1 MNPFAF
7 AWRLFKRHWR
17 AGELRILIFSVVV
30 AVAAV
35 SAVGFFTDRVQQAL
49 GRQSNQLL
57 GADLALVSDHA
68 ITKAY
73 LQKARQ
79 LGLATASAMV
89 FPSMAI
95 HGESSRLAEI
105 KAVSST
111 YPLRGRLRI
120 SDTAYGHEHEIAAV
134 PQAGTVWVEPRL
146 LGQLHADIGDEIELG
161 ERHLKIV
168 AVLRHEPDRG
178 GDLFSIAPRLL
189 MNESDVAGTGLIQFG
204 SRVFYR
210 MLLAGDDLQLKAFK
224 AWATSR
230 LQRGERLEDV
240 SDARPEIRN
249 VLTKARQFLGLSAM
263 ASVILASVAMAL
275 AGLRFI
281 TRNLDAC
288 AMMRCLGASQAF
300 IVQTY
305 LLQLLLVGLV
315 GGLAGCV
322 FGFLSQ
328 EILSRILGGL
338 LLESLPTPSLLP
350 VLQGLL
356 TGVAVLLG
364 ITWPLLARLRNVPAL
379 RVLRSDL
386 PLPAVSQF
394 LAFLPAFAVLTG
406 LVLWTAQDVKLGS
419 IALAGMAGFLV
430 LAALLTW
437 LAVYLLRQAGRS
449 QAGTWRFGVANLARH
464 PVTSIAT
471 VAGFSLGLMAL
482 LLLTIV
488 RGDLL
493 RNWQATLPADAP
505 NRFAIN
511 IQPDQ
516 LPQLRQYFAGEKL
529 AIPTIQPMVKGR
541 LMAVNERPLDVTKYD
556 DRARRLAEREFNLS
570 WSAEMQADNRIV
582 AGRWWSTGEA
592 DQPQLSLE
600 QGIAET
606 LGLHLGDWLTYDIGG
621 NSIKLQ
627 ITSLRKV
634 EWDSMRANF
643 FAITP
648 PGVLDQFPAS
658 YITSFYLGPQQDDVL
673 NRLVREF
680 PNVTVID
687 VAAIMTQV
695 RSVMDRMANAVQFVF
710 GFSLLA
716 GVLVLY
722 AALAATRDA
731 RMLEYTL
738 LRVLGAK
745 RRQMQLAMM
754 TEFALIAALAGSV
767 AACGAGAIAWVIS
780 RQVLHLAYRFDPM
793 LMIWGIGL
801 AVIVIPLAAWWGLRD
816 TMNLPPRQ
824 ILNSV

>member
-1 MNPFAF
+1 MNVVAF

-17 AGELRILIFSVVV
+17 AGELRILVFSVVV

-49 GRQSNQLL
+49 GRQSNLLL

-68 ITKAY
+68 ISGAY
-73 LQKARQ
+73 LQKAR
-79 LGLATASAMV
+79 LSGLAMATTMV
-89 FPSMAI
+89 FPSMAML
-95 HGESSRLAEI
+95 GESSHLAEI
-105 KAVSST
+105 KAVSAT
-111 YPLRGRLRI
+111 YPLRGRLRVSDAAFGKEREI
-120 SDTAYGHEHEIAAV
+120 SEIMQ
-134 PQAGTVWVEPRL
+134 PGTVWVESRL
-146 LGQLHADIGDEIELG
+146 LEQLHANVGDEIELG
-161 ERHLKIV
+161 ERQLKIA

-178 GDLFSIAPRLL
+178 GDLFSIAPRLM

-210 MLLAGDDLQLKAFK
+210 LLLAGEDTQLAAFK
-224 AWATSR
+224 TWAATQ

-249 VLTKARQFLGLSAM
+249 VLAKARQFLGLSAM
-263 ASVILASVAMAL
+263 ASVILAAVAMAL

-281 TRNLDAC
+281 TRNLDTC
-288 AMMRCLGASQAF
+288 AMMRCLGASQPF
-300 IVQTY
+300 IVRAY
-305 LLQLLLVGLV
+305 LLQLLLVGLI
-315 GGLAGCV
+315 GGLAGGV

-328 EILSRILGGL
+328 EILSHILSGL
-338 LLESLPTPSLLP
+338 LLESLPAPSLLP

-356 TGVAVLLG
+356 TGIAVLLG
-364 ITWPLLARLRNVPAL
+364 ITWPLLARLRDVPAL

-386 PLPAVSQF
+386 PMPTVSHVLAYVPAVVV
-394 LAFLPAFAVLTG
+394 LAG
-406 LVLWTAQDVKLGS
+406 LVLWTAQDIKLGG
-419 IALAGMAGFLV
+419 IALAGMAGFL
-430 LAALLTW
+430 LIAALLTW
-437 LAVYLLRQAGRS
+437 LAVYLLRRMGRS
-449 QAGTWRFGVANLARH
+449 QAGSWRFGVTNLARH
-464 PVTSIAT
+464 QVTSIAT

-493 RNWQATLPADAP
+493 RNWQATLPEDAP

-516 LPQLRQYFAGEKL
+516 LPQLRAFFASEKL
-529 AIPTIQPMVKGR
+529 EIPAIQPMVKGR
-541 LMAVNERPLDVTKYD
+541 LIAVNDRPLDVSRYD

-570 WSAEMQADNRIV
+570 WSAGMQVDNRIV
-582 AGRWWSTGEA
+582 AGRWWRADEA
-592 DQPQLSLE
+592 GQPQLSLE
-600 QGIAET
+600 QGIAEA

-621 NSIKLQ
+621 NAVRLQ

-648 PGVLDQFPAS
+648 TGVLERFSAS
-658 YITSFYLGPQQDDVL
+658 YITSFYLQPQQENTL
-673 NRLVREF
+673 NRLVRAF
-680 PNVTVID
+680 PNVTVIN

-695 RSVMDRMANAVQFVF
+695 RSVMDRMAYAVQFVF

-716 GVLVLY
+716 GTLVLY

-731 RMLEYTL
+731 RTLEYTL

-745 RRQMQLAMM
+745 RSQMQKAML
-754 TEFALIAALAGSV
+754 TEFALIAVLAGSV

-801 AVIVIPLAAWWGLRD
+801 AVVVILLAAWWGLRD
-816 TMNLPPRQ
+816 TVNLPPRQ

>member
-1 MNPFAF
+1 
-7 AWRLFKRHWR
+7 
-17 AGELRILIFSVVV
+17 
-30 AVAAV
+30 
-35 SAVGFFTDRVQQAL
+35 
-49 GRQSNQLL
+49 
-57 GADLALVSDHA
+57 
-68 ITKAY
+68 
-73 LQKARQ
+73 
-79 LGLATASAMV
+79 
-89 FPSMAI
+89 
-95 HGESSRLAEI
+95 
-105 KAVSST
+105 
-111 YPLRGRLRI
+111 
-120 SDTAYGHEHEIAAV
+120 
-134 PQAGTVWVEPRL
+134 
-146 LGQLHADIGDEIELG
+146 
-161 ERHLKIV
+161 
-168 AVLRHEPDRG
+168 
-178 GDLFSIAPRLL
+178 
-189 MNESDVAGTGLIQFG
+189 
-204 SRVFYR
+204 
-210 MLLAGDDLQLKAFK
+210 
-224 AWATSR
+224 
-230 LQRGERLEDV
+230 
-240 SDARPEIRN
+240 
-249 VLTKARQFLGLSAM
+249 
-263 ASVILASVAMAL
+263 
-275 AGLRFI
+275 
-281 TRNLDAC
+281 
-288 AMMRCLGASQAF
+288 
-300 IVQTY
+300 
-305 LLQLLLVGLV
+305 
-315 GGLAGCV
+315 
-322 FGFLSQ
+322 
-328 EILSRILGGL
+328 
-338 LLESLPTPSLLP
+338 
-350 VLQGLL
+350 
-356 TGVAVLLG
+356 
-364 ITWPLLARLRNVPAL
+364 
-379 RVLRSDL
+379 
-386 PLPAVSQF
+386 
-394 LAFLPAFAVLTG
+394 
-406 LVLWTAQDVKLGS
+406 
-419 IALAGMAGFLV
+419 
-430 LAALLTW
+430 
-437 LAVYLLRQAGRS
+437 
-449 QAGTWRFGVANLARH
+449 
-464 PVTSIAT
+464 
-471 VAGFSLGLMAL
+471 L